1 MASAFGNIGG
11 DDTTPARPRPADVPP
26 AAPDRVG
33 PVQLGL
39 DTFGD
44 VTETLDGSVLTQ
56 AQSIRNIV
64 DQAVLADQ
72 VGLDFIGVGEH
83 HRGDF
88 AVSAP
93 EVVLAAIAA
102 RTERIHMGSAVTV
115 LSSDDPVRVYERFAT
130 VDAISNGRAEVVL
143 GRGSFTES
151 FPLFGYDLADYE
163 ALFEEKVELFA
174 ELLKE
179 APVTWTG
186 SKRAS
191 LTNQDVF
198 PKTEHGNI
206 RTWIGVG
213 GSPQSVIRAAS
224 YGFPLFLAIIGGQPA
239 QFAPFARLYR
249 QALEQFELPQ
259 QPIAMHSPGFVAETD
274 EEAAE
279 IFYPYHKDVT
289 DRLGRERG
297 WPPFDVAQY
306 RAGLSAGGSLYVGSP
321 ETVARKI
328 ARNMRI
334 LGVTRFD
341 LRYSTGRLPHDH
353 MMRSIELFGSKVK
366 PMVEELLAE
375 PVPVA

>member
-1 MASAFGNIGG
+1 MSSAFGNIGG
-11 DDTTPARPRPADVPP
+11 QRPADVPP
-26 AAPDRVG
+26 AAPERVG
-33 PVQLGL
+33 HVELGL

-44 VTETLDGSVLTQ
+44 VTLGQDGELISQ
-56 AQSIRNIV
+56 AQAIRNIV

-83 HRGDF
+83 HRKDY

-93 EVVLAAIAA
+93 EVVLGAIAS
-102 RTERIHMGSAVTV
+102 RTEHIHMGSAVTV

-130 VDAISNGRAEVVL
+130 VDALSNGRAEIVL

-163 ALFEEKVELFA
+163 VLFEEKLDLFA
-174 ELLKE
+174 ALRQGG
-179 APVTWTG
+179 PVTWSGT
-186 SKRAS
+186 KRAS
-191 LTNQDVF
+191 LIDQMVF
-198 PKTEHGNI
+198 PTTD
-206 RTWIGVG
+206 RPMPTWIGVG

-224 YGFPLFLAIIGGQPA
+224 YGLPLFLAIIGGQPA
-239 QFAPFARLYR
+239 QFAPFSRLYR
-249 QALEQFELPQ
+249 QALAQLELPQ

-279 IFYPYHKDVT
+279 TFWPFHKDTT

-297 WPPFDVAQY
+297 WPPLDVAGY

-321 ETVARKI
+321 ETVAHKI

-334 LGVTRFD
+334 LGVSRFD
-341 LRYSTGRLPHDH
+341 MRYATGHLPHEH
-353 MMRSIELFGSKVK
+353 MMRSIELFGTKVK
-366 PMVEELLAE
+366 PLVEELLAE
-375 PVPVA
+375 PVPVP